1 MRRVKS
7 YIFKKSSFK
16 KSSTLSKWFLKWI
29 SRTFKRES
37 KILKSKIF
45 FYQQIFLNLR
55 QDLRQMISLKAQV
68 AGEAKQEHKM
78 QFLADYST
86 FGILIQG
93 MSFIWQSHYGNTK
106 NECPKLDPLCRKVLL
121 ERQYCKCAFTY
132 SICKANIDLD
142 NYHPIVF
149 RFNNKPIKLTLALLM
164 DYGVIHQ
171 LVFSN
176 PK

>member
-1 MRRVKS
+1 
-7 YIFKKSSFK
+7 
-16 KSSTLSKWFLKWI
+16 
-29 SRTFKRES
+29 
-37 KILKSKIF
+37 
-45 FYQQIFLNLR
+45 
-55 QDLRQMISLKAQV
+55 MISLKAQA

-93 MSFIWQSHYGNTK
+93 ISFIWQSHYGNTK

-121 ERQYCKCAFTY
+121 ERQDCKCAFTY

-142 NYHPIVF
+142 SYHPIVF
-149 RFNNKPIKLTLALLM
+149 RFNNKPIKLTLAFLM
-164 DYGVIHQ
+164 DYRVIHQ